1 MPAQDRAA
9 RLIAKGTGCSKA
21 TAAGVARA
29 LGKAGLLATYTH
41 TGYLVEWH
49 NAGRWWRVNEWIYGD
64 KTAALGLAERLR
76 DDRQLPCRV
85 VEVSHTNPRVVRTF
99 KLTT

>member
-9 RLIAKGTGCSKA
+9 RLIAKGTGCSTA
-21 TAAGVARA
+21 TAASVAKRLA
-29 LGKAGLLATYTH
+29 KTGLLATFTH
-41 TGYLVEWH
+41 TGYLVEWY

-64 KTAALGLAERLR
+64 KPAALGLAERLR

-85 VEVSHTNPRVVRTF
+85 VEVSHTAPRVVRTS